1 MSVDISKF
9 APHVQ
14 AAIKAIDLVGDALK
28 RAEAGRDW
36 LDKNGPIDW
45 RLQMMSIFNGSARSN
60 VVTAR
65 NDENALALAL
75 RRMDTYKGPDGR
87 VTWATLMA
95 TPAIMSLHDA
105 ERRGFQ
111 EKRRIAPDNVVIDE
125 YTDSLF
131 LDDAWATVLGD
142 YHVRFGQPVEAYS
155 AEIEAVLIAHPA
167 HRHRRIA
174 A

>member
-1 MSVDISKF
+1 MAVDISKF

-14 AAIKAIDLVGDALK
+14 TAIKIIDLPGDALK

-36 LDKNGPIDW
+36 LDKNGPLDW
-45 RLQMMSIFNGSARSN
+45 RLQMISIFNGNVSSN

-75 RRMDTYKGPDGR
+75 RRMDTYKGYDGR

-111 EKRRIAPDNVVIDE
+111 EKRHAVPDNVFINE

-131 LDDAWATVLGD
+131 LDDAWATVLGN
-142 YHVRFGQPVEAYS
+142 YHTRFGQPVDSYPPEL
-155 AEIEAVLIAHPA
+155 EAVLLAHPA
-167 HRHRRIA
+167 HRHRRVA